1 MYAFQARRNRGFSLV
16 EALVGVLF
24 CAVFMVGAI
33 ELWRLAEYKSTKAR
47 IDARVTQILREASDF
62 VAYVP
67 YDLVPADGSQLRS
80 GFLLQ
85 PLDPATGRY
94 KNIYPFNV
102 TVAVTTVNV
111 GTPGESKQI
120 VLTLTYKTRS
130 DPQQQSQD
138 NPQETIRTDALHRVK
153 S

>member
-1 MYAFQARRNRGFSLV
+1 VNASLDRQNLGFSLV
-16 EALVGVLF
+16 EPLVGVLF

-33 ELWRLAEYKSTKAR
+33 EFWRLAEYKATKAR

-80 GFLLQ
+80 GFLIH
-85 PLDPATGRY
+85 PLDPATGLY
-94 KNIYPFNV
+94 KNIYPFNI
-102 TVAVTTVNV
+102 TVAVTTANI
-111 GTPGESKQI
+111 GTSGESKQI
-120 VLTLTYKTRS
+120 VLALTYQTRS
-130 DPQQQSQD
+130 EPQSQD
-138 NPQETIRTDALHRVK
+138 SPQETIRTHALTRVK